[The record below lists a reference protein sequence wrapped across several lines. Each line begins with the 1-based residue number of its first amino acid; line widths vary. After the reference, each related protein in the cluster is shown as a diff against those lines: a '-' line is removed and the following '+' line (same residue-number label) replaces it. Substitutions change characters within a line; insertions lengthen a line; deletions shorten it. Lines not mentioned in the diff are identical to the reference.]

1 MLFIEKVRVSVPRRA
16 TTKVINRLVLV
27 LFSLILFLLIN
38 IRNLTQIESKIIDE
52 DKESILVKALI

>member
-38 IRNLTQIESKIIDE
+38 IRNLTQIESKTIDE